1 MAWSVFFAVLA
12 FAAGYW
18 LGLRVGI
25 TGITREDEEDD
36 LRGIL

>member
-12 FAAGYW
+12 FAAGYR

-25 TGITREDEEDD
+25 TGLTREDEDD